1 MGSCMSMKNEEQL
14 GGGEHEK
21 VQIRRMCRSDV
32 EESMRKRETDHVKRI
47 YRSDEDRGRYIAD
60 PNVDTK
66 ARDFINLFHKSRVMD
81 ETNAGDQK
89 QLSVTTS

>member
-1 MGSCMSMKNEEQL
+1 MGSCMSMKSEEQL
-14 GGGEHEK
+14 AGGEHEK
-21 VQIRRMCRSDV
+21 VQMRMCRRDV
-32 EESMRKRETDHVKRI
+32 EESMRKREEDLVRRI

-66 ARDFINLFHKSRVMD
+66 AEDFINLFHKSRVMD

-89 QLSVTTS
+89 KLSATAS